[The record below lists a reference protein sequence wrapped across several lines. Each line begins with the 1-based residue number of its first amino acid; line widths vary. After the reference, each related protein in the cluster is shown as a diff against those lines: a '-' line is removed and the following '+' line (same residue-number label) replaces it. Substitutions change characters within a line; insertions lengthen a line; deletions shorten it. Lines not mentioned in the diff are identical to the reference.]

1 MTRMSRNSHRE
12 SRDRRAPRWRRD
24 GRDADGR
31 PSSPQRRARRSERNG
46 GLRGRV
52 GRSRARWAVA
62 RSMLCDHRVPYA
74 GVAVVVAMASALV
87 GSQVLLL
94 QASRLSGVDTSGMS
108 APRAVWFLG
117 RVYAGHLT
125 SVLMLAGGALAA
137 LVLVAQAMS
146 VAVQGRRRE
155 LALLRLAGASPARV
169 RVMVAREALL
179 LGLAA
184 STAGALAAVPCLRP
198 LAGLL
203 ASQDNWAPGHVPAVT
218 PSGLVLTV
226 ALMTAVAAV
235 GALVGVRGAARA
247 AAVEAVRESAAEQR
261 RGMTPARWAVAA
273 TGAALTAWVWAAGPA
288 RLPWEADDGVAL
300 WVGGGVAVALC
311 ALAPLLAGPAVGLAR
326 LPVRALDPGA
336 GLTAWAHART
346 AARRAGAVVV
356 PITAVAVLATVPV
369 MASNL
374 GSGRDYRADYALSSQ
389 VDAALHARSDRPR
402 DDLETAWRDA
412 SALPQ
417 ATGAVRARTSST
429 SWMVAPAGATGAQ
442 ILDRAR
448 QESFPLTTLARY
460 QATVTAASDPTALVA
475 AAGPRLVE
483 GEADD
488 VHGTGVALRTDATRE
503 DGSAYRVGDSITL
516 LGADGGEV
524 TLRVAALFEYGY
536 PFVST
541 RLLADDTVLPP
552 AAGEPVTEDWFLTA
566 APGGQD
572 RLLASLAHVAPTGA
586 AVTTGQ
592 GWTDDAIAAESRRGA
607 SNDATLVGGVCLLAA
622 AVIIQQTLALIRS
635 RRDESR
641 VLRRTGASRTTIV
654 LSVLTETAGLQ
665 LLGLAI
671 AAVTVATTW
680 AWLAW
685 ALVPYY
691 DDLTAP
697 PAVPWTLLIASTAVA
712 LVVPQVVALGAALRV
727 APSGTPPRG
736 AGGDNR
742 GPR

>member
-1 MTRMSRNSHRE
+1 MTPMSGNGHQEGRGHRGPG
-12 SRDRRAPRWRRD
+12 RQQGGRD
-24 GRDADGR
+24 GGERF
-31 PSSPQRRARRSERNG
+31 PEPQRRVRRGARNG
-46 GLRGRV
+46 VLRGRI

-62 RSMLCDHRVPYA
+62 RAMLRDHRVPYA

-137 LVLVAQAMS
+137 LVLVAQAMC

-155 LALLRLAGASPARV
+155 LALLCLAGASPARV
-169 RVMVAREALL
+169 RLMVAREALL

-184 STAGALAAVPCLRP
+184 STAGALVAVPTLRP
-198 LAGLL
+198 LADLL
-203 ASQDNWAPGHVPAVT
+203 ASQDNWAPGYVPAVT
-218 PSGLVLTV
+218 ASGLVLTV
-226 ALMTAVAAV
+226 VVMTAVTAV

-273 TGAALTAWVWAAGPA
+273 AGAVLTAWVWAAGPA

-300 WVGGGVAVALC
+300 WVGGGAAVCLC
-311 ALAPLLAGPAVGLAR
+311 ALAPILAGPAVRAVC
-326 LPVRALDPGA
+326 LPVRVLDPGA

-356 PITAVAVLATVPV
+356 PVAAVVALATIPV

-374 GSGRDYRADYALSSQ
+374 GSGRDYRTDYALSDR
-389 VDAALHARSDRPR
+389 VDAALHLRAERPR

-412 SALPQ
+412 STLP
-417 ATGAVRARTSST
+417 ATGAVRARTSAT

-442 ILDRAR
+442 VLDRAR
-448 QESFPLTTLARY
+448 RESFPLTTLARY
-460 QATVTAASDPTALVA
+460 QVTVTAAGDPAALVA

-488 VHGTGVALRTDATRE
+488 VHGTGVALRTDTTRE

-536 PFVST
+536 PLANT

-566 APGGQD
+566 APGGQG
-572 RLLASLAHVAPTGA
+572 RLLASLARTAPTGA

-592 GWTDDAIAAESRRGA
+592 GWTDNAIAAETRRGA
-607 SNDATLVGGVCLLAA
+607 SNDATLVGGICLLAA

-635 RRDESR
+635 RRDEGR
-641 VLRRTGASRTTIV
+641 LLRRAGASRTTIV
-654 LSVLTETAGLQ
+654 LSALAETAGLQ

-671 AAVTVATTW
+671 AAITIAVTW

-697 PAVPWTLLIASTAVA
+697 PAVPWLLLIAGTVVA
-712 LVVPQVVALGAALRV
+712 LVVPQVVALGAALR
-727 APSGTPPRG
+727 AAASGVPPRG
-736 AGGDNR
+736 AGGGSR

>member
-1 MTRMSRNSHRE
+1 
-12 SRDRRAPRWRRD
+12 
-24 GRDADGR
+24 
-31 PSSPQRRARRSERNG
+31 
-46 GLRGRV
+46 
-52 GRSRARWAVA
+52 
-62 RSMLCDHRVPYA
+62 MLCDHRVPYA

-87 GSQVLLL
+87 GSQVLLF
-94 QASRLSGVDTSGMS
+94 QASRLSGVDTTGMS

-125 SVLMLAGGALAA
+125 SVLMLASGALAA

-184 STAGALAAVPCLRP
+184 SIAGALAAVPALRP

-203 ASQDNWAPGHVPAVT
+203 ASQDNWAPGYVPAVT
-218 PSGLVLTV
+218 ASGLVLTV
-226 ALMTAVAAV
+226 VVMTAVAAV

-261 RGMTPARWAVAA
+261 RGMTP
-273 TGAALTAWVWAAGPA
+273 
-288 RLPWEADDGVAL
+288 
-300 WVGGGVAVALC
+300 ALC

-536 PFVST
+536 PLANT

-566 APGGQD
+566 APGGQG
-572 RLLASLAHVAPTGA
+572 RLLASLARTAPTGA

-592 GWTDDAIAAESRRGA
+592 GWTDNAIAAESRRGA
-607 SNDATLVGGVCLLAA
+607 SNDATLVGGICLLAA

-635 RRDESR
+635 RRDEGR
-641 VLRRTGASRTTIV
+641 LLRRAGASRTTIV
-654 LSVLTETAGLQ
+654 LSALAETAGLQ

-671 AAVTVATTW
+671 AAITIAVTW